1 MSAISHSIPISQT
14 WCRITHVTCD
24 VVCFA
29 AQLSP
34 HASRGEAGSAPLM
47 HLHPSLLALCSQHP
61 SLPMTCEV
69 GQAQWVGDSWH
80 LLLCGQRVGQVFV
93 PFSIQLE
100 CPGIALFNHS
110 ATAGTI
116 AYGATYLVI
125 TNKAAKSIAYRLLSG
140 DTSTSLS

>member
-47 HLHPSLLALCSQHP
+47 HFHPSLLALCSQHP
-61 SLPMTCEV
+61 SLLMTCEV

-80 LLLCGQRVGQVFV
+80 LLL
-93 PFSIQLE
+93 
-100 CPGIALFNHS
+100 
-110 ATAGTI
+110 
-116 AYGATYLVI
+116 
-125 TNKAAKSIAYRLLSG
+125 
-140 DTSTSLS
+140 